1 MRSWEAQVLAV
12 MKRDHWREDAA
23 CLNAATEI
31 FFPSGR
37 GTGEE
42 RWDAA
47 KAICVNCTVRKQ
59 CLSLVIDLEEHD
71 DRWGVFGGLSPMER
85 RALRVR
91 RRRMIR

>member
-1 MRSWEAQVLAV
+1 MLLAAL
-12 MKRDHWREDAA
+12 MKRDDWREDAA
-23 CLNAATEI
+23 CTSTDTEI

-47 KAICVNCTVRKQ
+47 KAICVTCTVRKQ
-59 CLSLVIDLEEHD
+59 CLNLVIDLEEHD

-85 RALRVR
+85 RELRIR

>member
-1 MRSWEAQVLAV
+1 

-23 CLNAATEI
+23 CLSAGTEI

-37 GTGEE
+37 GTGED

-47 KAICVNCTVRKQ
+47 KAICRSCTVKRH
-59 CLSLVIDLEEHD
+59 CLNLVINLEEHD

-85 RALRVR
+85 RAMRQERKRVASW
-91 RRRMIR
+91 